1 MQKKNQECASK
12 LIHEFSSTS
21 DIQPVCYVISKTF
34 LKVTILMYQH
44 KLWTHDKKKSI
55 LAHGPEVYVK
65 FIDMTIKKI
74 VTYV

>member
-1 MQKKNQECASK
+1 
-12 LIHEFSSTS
+12 
-21 DIQPVCYVISKTF
+21 
-34 LKVTILMYQH
+34 MYQH

-55 LAHGPEVYVK
+55 LAHGPGVYVT